1 MLTEIKT
8 DERLKLI
15 PVCILSTS
23 AAENDVRDAYRL
35 GANCYAAK
43 QLDITE
49 FIAQMRAIY
58 DFWFGT
64 VRLPG
69 E

>member
-1 MLTEIKT
+1 LAEMKN
-8 DERLKLI
+8 DEQLKLI

-23 AAENDVRDAYRL
+23 AAQNDIRDAYRL

-43 QLDITE
+43 QLDIIE

-58 DFWFGT
+58 DFWFDT